1 MHETSGKAT
10 MIAIKTSQCDVCH
23 DMLPAKV
30 EMRATAASKARK
42 RGTETTSAL
51 IMLPNTGR
59 TQVQKVRDMATSD
72 QDVASMNH
80 HPSDESLSVDE
91 SIRGSKHV

>member
-1 MHETSGKAT
+1 MVQY
-10 MIAIKTSQCDVCH
+10 KTSQSDMCH

-42 RGTETTSAL
+42 RGTKTTSAR
-51 IMLPNTGR
+51 IMLPNTGL
-59 TQVQKVRDMATSD
+59 QKVRDMAMATSD
-72 QDVASMNH
+72 KDVASMNH
-80 HPSDESLSVDE
+80 HPSDESMSVDE